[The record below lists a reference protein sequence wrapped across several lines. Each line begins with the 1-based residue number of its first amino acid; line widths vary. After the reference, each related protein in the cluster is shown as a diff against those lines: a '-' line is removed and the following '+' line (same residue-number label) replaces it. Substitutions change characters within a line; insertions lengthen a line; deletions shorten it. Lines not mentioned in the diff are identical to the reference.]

1 MQITRRRGVVFGAA
15 LLGIVALVA
24 GIAFLTGRPQTRPA
38 TQGPSQATAD
48 YEVCGALRNQGTPQA
63 WDKALLDVENEA
75 LTYASPQV
83 HDAYRSLRDAA
94 DGITPDPLHNA
105 LATAAGHFNQ
115 VCDRILSRSS

>member
-1 MQITRRRGVVFGAA
+1 MKITRHRRVLGGV

-24 GIAFLTGRPQTRPA
+24 GITFLAGRSHTPLA

-48 YEVCGALRNQGTPQA
+48 YEVCGALRNQGTTQA

-83 HDAYRSLRDAA
+83 QAAYRSLRDAA

-115 VCDRILSRSS
+115 VCDRVLGRSS